1 MNGGNSS
8 PVVAGSVDAISVK
21 LKPFS
26 VPVFLAG
33 IGGGISLLLALFE
46 PMISGELG
54 FLGRLLF
61 FALHIGPAFAIAWPL
76 TGWLFS
82 LRLTRGVWP
91 WITVAAA
98 GFLSGL
104 IVAPWSVVLE
114 YLFNV
119 VETDGAI
126 FEAPFTVWTEVAQDL
141 LAVPPK
147 TTAVWLAVNS
157 AIAWRMQLTAS
168 GRESTPDREPPLAPA
183 ADTSSLFAR
192 VPARLGRDVMFL
204 EAQEHYLRV
213 VLFGGEQLLLHG
225 LANAIMEIDADGT
238 KGMLV
243 HRSYW
248 VNWAHVA
255 RVAVDST
262 GGYAELVNGVRI
274 PVSRRRAAAVRA
286 AFHNLPINSPIK
298 SDAESARLNQPTA
311 EGGAPRR

>member
-8 PVVAGSVDAISVK
+8 PVVARSAEAMSVK

-46 PMISGELG
+46 PRISGELG
-54 FLGRLLF
+54 FVDRLFF

-82 LRLTRGVWP
+82 LKLTRSVWP
-91 WITVAAA
+91 WITVAVA

-114 YLFNV
+114 HLFSV
-119 VETDGAI
+119 VETSDAVSQ
-126 FEAPFTVWTEVAQDL
+126 APFTVWTEVTQDL

-183 ADTSSLFAR
+183 ADTRSLFAR
-192 VPARLGRDVMFL
+192 
-204 EAQEHYLRV
+204 
-213 VLFGGEQLLLHG
+213 
-225 LANAIMEIDADGT
+225 
-238 KGMLV
+238 
-243 HRSYW
+243 
-248 VNWAHVA
+248 
-255 RVAVDST
+255 
-262 GGYAELVNGVRI
+262 
-274 PVSRRRAAAVRA
+274 
-286 AFHNLPINSPIK
+286 
-298 SDAESARLNQPTA
+298 
-311 EGGAPRR
+311 